1 MDIGRRIIELREAK
15 GWSTNRLANLCGL
28 SQSFLRS
35 VELNEKGIS
44 VENLTLLCDTLEISL
59 RDFFDIPQVSAQ
71 LDRGL
76 CRQISTL
83 TTAQKQALEAL
94 LRSFQS

>member
-1 MDIGRRIIELREAK
+1 MDIGHRIIELREVK

-44 VENLTLLCDTLEISL
+44 VENLALLCETLGISL
-59 RDFFDIPQVSAQ
+59 RDFFDVPQADAQ
-71 LDRGL
+71 LDQEL
-76 CRQISTL
+76 CRQISAL

-94 LRSFQS
+94 LRSFQI